1 MFSSRKTMSSKME
14 TRPGGWLWA
23 FALLMVISSPMTAS
37 AQSNVGK
44 DQLKIIVPFAP
55 GGAVDHIARILANNL
70 PDNITPVV
78 ENRSGAGGDIGASIV
93 ANAQPDGNTV
103 LLHTSSLVINAVAR
117 GKAREVEKQFE
128 PLARVGE
135 VKFVLVVRSNLP
147 CKSFEEFASYVRAG
161 HQLSFGSTGPGTTLH
176 IAGEMLNDAFGL
188 KTVHVPYR
196 GLSPA
201 FTDLIAGNI
210 DFMVTS
216 LTGILPYVQEGQM
229 RALAVF
235 SDERATQLPGVPN
248 TAELGV
254 PALNIS
260 NWYGLF
266 TSSQVPTDRRQLLE
280 AMFLKT
286 LGAADVQKGLASEG
300 VSGIQDAATFKKALA
315 KEWEETPQI
324 LARLKISNS

>member
-1 MFSSRKTMSSKME
+1 MAPKIATLRARWVAGLALLGVMSSP
-14 TRPGGWLWA
+14 TPIL
-23 FALLMVISSPMTAS
+23 
-37 AQSNVGK
+37 AQSLSK
-44 DQLKIIVPFAP
+44 DQLKIIVPFAA

-70 PDNITPVV
+70 PDNIIPVV
-78 ENRSGAGGDIGASIV
+78 ENRSGAGGDIGASMV
-93 ANAQPDGNTV
+93 ANTQPDGGMV

-135 VKFVLVVRSNLP
+135 VKFVLVVRSTLP
-147 CKSFEEFASYVRAG
+147 PKTFEEFVSYLRAG
-161 HQLSFGSTGPGTTLH
+161 YQVSFGSTGPGTTLH
-176 IAGEMLNDAFGL
+176 IAGEMLNDALAL

-201 FTDLIAGNI
+201 FTDLISGNI

-216 LTGILPYVQEGQM
+216 LTGILPYVQDGQM

-235 SDERATQLPGVPN
+235 SNERAEQLPSVPN
-248 TAELGV
+248 TTELGL

-266 TSSQVPTDRRQLLE
+266 ASSQVPEERRQLLE
-280 AMFLKT
+280 MMFLKT
-286 LGAADVQKGLASEG
+286 LARADVQQGLGAEG
-300 VSGIQDAATFKKALA
+300 VSGIQDAATFKKALT

-324 LARLKISNS
+324 LARLKISNSGL

>member
-1 MFSSRKTMSSKME
+1 MPSKIA
-14 TRPGGWLWA
+14 TLGRWTAGL
-23 FALLMVISSPMTAS
+23 ALLIVITSPTTML
-37 AQSNVGK
+37 AQSPGK
-44 DQLKIIVPFAP
+44 EQLKIIVPFAA

-78 ENRSGAGGDIGASIV
+78 ENRSGAGGDIGASMV
-93 ANAQPDGNTV
+93 ANTQPDGATV

-135 VKFVLVVRSNLP
+135 VKFVLVVRSSLP
-147 CKSFEEFASYVRAG
+147 PKSLDEFVSYARAG
-161 HQLSFGSTGPGTTLH
+161 HQLSFGSTGPSTTLH
-176 IAGEMLNDAFGL
+176 IAGEMLNDAFAL

-201 FTDLIAGNI
+201 FTDLMSGNI

-216 LTGILPYVQEGQM
+216 LTGILPYVQGGQM

-235 SDERATQLPGVPN
+235 SDERAEQLPGVPT
-248 TAELGV
+248 TAELGI

-266 TSSQVPTDRRQLLE
+266 TSSQVPAERRQLLE
-280 AMFLKT
+280 MMFLKT
-286 LGAADVQKGLASEG
+286 LGGADVRQGLAAEG

-324 LARLKISNS
+324 LARLKLSSSRF

>member
-1 MFSSRKTMSSKME
+1 MASKVARLLARWMAGLAIWVVMSPP
-14 TRPGGWLWA
+14 TTTL
-23 FALLMVISSPMTAS
+23 
-37 AQSNVGK
+37 AQSLGK
-44 DQLKIIVPFAP
+44 DQLKIIVPFAA

-78 ENRSGAGGDIGASIV
+78 ENRSGAGGDIGASMV
-93 ANAQPDGNTV
+93 ANTQPDGATV

-135 VKFVLVVRSNLP
+135 VKFVLVIRSILP
-147 CKSFEEFASYVRAG
+147 PKTFDEFVTYVRAG

-176 IAGEMLNDAFGL
+176 IAGEMLNDALGL

-201 FTDLIAGNI
+201 FTDLMSGTI

-216 LTGILPYVQEGQM
+216 LTGILPYVQDGQM

-235 SDERATQLPGVPN
+235 SDERAEQLPGVPN
-248 TAELGV
+248 TKELGV

-266 TSSQVPTDRRQLLE
+266 TSSQVPAARRQLLE
-280 AMFLKT
+280 MMFLKT
-286 LGAADVQKGLASEG
+286 LGRADVRQGLGTEG
-300 VSGIQDAATFKKALA
+300 VSGIQDAVTFRKALA

-324 LARLKISNS
+324 LARLKISNSQF